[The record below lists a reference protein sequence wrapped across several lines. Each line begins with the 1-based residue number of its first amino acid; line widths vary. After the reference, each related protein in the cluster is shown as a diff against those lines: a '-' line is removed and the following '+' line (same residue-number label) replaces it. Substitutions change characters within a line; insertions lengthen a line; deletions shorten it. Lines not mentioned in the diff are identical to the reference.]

1 MARYLAPKNEFIFR
15 NVFGKRANM
24 CISFLNNMLPLEGEQ
39 KIVSVEYLPVER
51 MPEIP
56 EDRNRMVVVQCTD
69 GTGRRFLVEIQMF
82 RTGMFVSRMT
92 FDGSKA
98 SVIQMKGREYKF
110 SQPVY
115 VLGLFHEAF
124 DHSTSDYYH
133 HYTTVNLRG
142 TETRIGGF
150 EYGKRFHS
158 EFVPAPTDTR
168 IDGLELVFVE
178 LSKFKPGNSG
188 DKKLHELWIRFLTEI
203 YSEMRKPPAD
213 LMLEP
218 DIKEAIGYIEE
229 GEYSDAE
236 LLTYERFL
244 DGIRTER
251 SIWHDIMEKSDKMG
265 RTERKAKMEEHKDK
279 MEAIEVEHKAKME
292 AIKVEHKA
300 KMEVLEAEH
309 KALEA
314 ELAEYK
320 RLKSE

>member
-1 MARYLAPKNEFIFR
+1 MARYLAPKNDFIFR
-15 NVFGKRANM
+15 SVFGKRANM

-51 MPEIP
+51 MPAIP
-56 EDRNRMVVVQCTD
+56 EDRNRLVVVQCTD

-98 SVIQMKGREYKF
+98 SVMQLKNGREYKF

-124 DHSTSDYYH
+124 DRSTSDYYH
-133 HYTTVNLRG
+133 HYTTVNIKD
-142 TETRIGGF
+142 TETQI
-150 EYGKRFHS
+150 E
-158 EFVPAPTDTR
+158 
-168 IDGLELVFVE
+168 GLELIFVE

-188 DKKLHELWIRFLTEI
+188 DKKLHELWIRFMTEI

-236 LLTYERFL
+236 LLTYERFW
-244 DGIRTER
+244 DYIRTEQAL
-251 SIWHDIMEKSDKMG
+251 HEG
-265 RTERKAKMEEHKDK
+265 KMEEGREIGRAEGRKAII
-279 MEAIEVEHKAKME
+279 EALKAE
-292 AIKVEHKA
+292 NKVEK
-300 KMEVLEAEH
+300 EELEAKRKAEKEALVAKRKAEIEALEAAN

-320 RLKSE
+320 RLKSKE